1 MNCGVHGLIS
11 TRADSTQGFTLKP
24 HQGHFQVLQLLSLR
38 LILFFLSQVL
48 HQEVGKLA
56 SGLEQLVVGALLRD
70 PPVLHHHDLVH
81 LGQELDAENR
91 AEVVAQRQKLMTL
104 DQQIVGLILAPCA
117 RD

>member
-1 MNCGVHGLIS
+1 MASFQPVPIL
-11 TRADSTQGFTLKP
+11 TPGFTLKT
-24 HQGHFQVLQLLSLR
+24 HEGHFQVLQLLSLR